1 MISFLGKLLTAD
13 VLILGAAFAFYKLYD
28 RFYNKYWK
36 PDFVKRMMF
45 MIINTIVVFNVIF
58 ILIYVLRK

>member
-1 MISFLGKLLTAD
+1 MISFLGKLFTAD

-36 PDFVKRMMF
+36 PDFVKSMMF